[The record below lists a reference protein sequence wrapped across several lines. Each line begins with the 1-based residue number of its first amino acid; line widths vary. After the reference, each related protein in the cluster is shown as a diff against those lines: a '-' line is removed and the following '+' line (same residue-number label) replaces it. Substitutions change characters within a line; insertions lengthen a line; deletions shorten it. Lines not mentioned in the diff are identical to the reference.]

1 MGFFSRALIRKS
13 IADITR
19 RRGRSVLVI
28 LGIFISVCGLVA
40 INTANAS
47 LASAFDFSQTHVETP
62 EIQVT
67 ANLPMDVVVPAI
79 KAMPGVRYAVATV
92 TLPSQPRWRASVAPG
107 YFPINILVLPDYQRL
122 PQKPCEL
129 SSGQYPGAGEI
140 LLESGDR
147 ALQPVSLGETITL
160 DGLLIDGHARSGQV
174 RVSGFCRTPGL
185 NSPATSG
192 VAQGYMSIAGA
203 TQLVG
208 AQNQGHLLLVKVTD
222 GASNGGSIG
231 QIADQVD
238 QMLKAR
244 GIMHTTVLNPPLLD
258 QPRQLVN
265 GVALLTSLLAIVGLL
280 LTSFLMINTITT
292 LLTEQTRVIG
302 TMKALGGSR
311 RQIMLSYL
319 LSVAVYGCLGTLFGI
334 PLGIAAGAWF
344 SSWVASMLTLDV
356 GSSQFVLS
364 PVLEVSLVGI
374 GIPLLTALWPLTRGT
389 RITVRE
395 ALSGYGISSPV
406 QRSGRGFL
414 GRFLSWLPLAPGLG
428 IRTAFRKRLPSSL
441 TLASLI
447 LAATAFLAIQIA
459 TVAVNQQI
467 ARIDQNQHYQVWA
480 RVQPEPLPKL
490 KAALRFVPNIKRI
503 EGVGGYAFTTHWGVL
518 HVDAVQVDTTM
529 YDHQLLAGR
538 WLSEN
543 ETGGIVLSNEV
554 MQTTGLHIGDALT
567 ITYYTGNS
575 GQKASVSWR
584 VVGEIHESGANPGQI
599 GTGVITLATAAQING
614 TASDVVDVMTIQ
626 AVNTEPAAVDT
637 LVRNV
642 NNALALH
649 NWNINIASQTQI
661 VARDQSGFQPIAI
674 IFYVFTALVGLV
686 GILGLAHTLTNAVLE
701 RRREIGLWRSMGAT
715 SGQVG
720 LIFWIEGLT
729 FALLAWVIG
738 LLLGLPLADA
748 FLKLIS
754 RILFLVTFTINALA
768 LAETLGLV
776 MLLASLASLGPALSA
791 SRLRINEALRYE

>member
-19 RRGRSVLVI
+19 RKGRSVLVI
-28 LGIFISVCGLVA
+28 LGVFISVCGLVA

-67 ANLPMDVVVPAI
+67 ANLPMDVVIPTI
-79 KAMPGVRYAVATV
+79 EAMPGVQYAVATV
-92 TLPSQPRWRASVAPG
+92 ALPSQPRWRTSVAPG

-129 SSGQYPGAGEI
+129 SSGQYPGEGSI
-140 LLESGDR
+140 LLESSDR
-147 ALQPVSLGETITL
+147 ALQKVALGETITL
-160 DGLLIDGHARSGQV
+160 DGLLIDGHASSGQV
-174 RVSGFCRTPGL
+174 RVAGFCRTPGL
-185 NSPATSG
+185 NSPATTG

-208 AQNQGHLLLVKVTD
+208 AQNLSYLLLVKVKD
-222 GASNGGSIG
+222 GASIG
-231 QIADQVD
+231 QIADRVD
-238 QMLKAR
+238 QTLKVQ
-244 GIMHTTVLNPPLLD
+244 GIMHTTALNPPLLD

-292 LLTEQTRVIG
+292 LLTEQIRVIG
-302 TMKALGGSR
+302 TMKALGGSQ

-319 LSVAVYGCLGTLFGI
+319 FSVAVYGCLGTLFGV

-344 SSWVASMLTLDV
+344 SSWVASILTLDV
-356 GSSQFVLS
+356 GPSQLVLS
-364 PVLEVSLVGI
+364 PVLEGSLVGI
-374 GIPLLTALWPLTRGT
+374 GIPLLTALWPLARGT
-389 RITVRE
+389 RLTVRE
-395 ALSGYGISSPV
+395 ALSGYGISSPT
-406 QRSGRGFL
+406 QRSSRGFL
-414 GRFLSWLPLAPGLG
+414 GRFLSRLPLAPSLG
-428 IRTAFRKRLPSSL
+428 IRTAFRKRLQSAL

-447 LAATAFLAIQIA
+447 LAATAFLAIQIE

-467 ARIDQNQHYQVWA
+467 ARLGQNQHYQVWA
-480 RVQPEPLPKL
+480 RVQPEPLPRL
-490 KAALRFVPNIKRI
+490 KAALRFVSNIRRI
-503 EGVGGYAFTTHWGVL
+503 EGYGGYAFTTHWGVL
-518 HVDAVQVDTTM
+518 HVDAVQADTTM

-538 WLSEN
+538 WLSKN
-543 ETGGIVLSNEV
+543 EIRGIVLSDDV
-554 MQTTGLHIGDALT
+554 MRTTGLHLGDALT
-567 ITYYTGNS
+567 ITYYTGNA
-575 GQKASVSWR
+575 GQNASVSWQ
-584 VVGEIHESGANPGQI
+584 VVGEIHEPGTNPGQI
-599 GTGVITLATAAQING
+599 GTGVITLATAAQLNG
-614 TASDVVDVMTIQ
+614 TASDVVDTMIIQ

-649 NWNINIASQTQI
+649 NWNINIASQARI
-661 VARDQSGFQPIAI
+661 VARNQSGFQPIAI

-686 GILGLAHTLTNAVLE
+686 GMLSLAHTLTNAVLE

-715 SGQVG
+715 SGRVG
-720 LIFWIEGLT
+720 LIFWIEGLA
-729 FALLAWVIG
+729 FALLAWTIG
-738 LLLGLPLADA
+738 LLLGLPLAEA
-748 FLKLIS
+748 LLKLIS
-754 RILFLVTFTINALA
+754 QILFPVTFTVSTLA

-776 MLLASLASLGPALSA
+776 VLLASLASFGPALSA